1 MLKESTYQTPCGT
14 IHYWSSILNLDT
26 TTLVFLPGLT
36 ADHRLFDKQVAYF
49 DGKYNIIVWDAPAH
63 ASSWPFRFDF
73 DLFDKAKWLNGI
85 LEKEEIRKPIIIGQ
99 SMGGYVGQA
108 YAQLYPDRLAGFI
121 SIDSAPLQRNY
132 VTAVEIWL
140 LKRMEPVY
148 AHYPWKLLLKS
159 GTEGVAASN
168 YGRNLMK
175 EMMLVYDG
183 DQHRYAQ
190 IAGHGFRILAEAMEK
205 DLPYEIK
212 SPSLLICGTK
222 DHAGSCLLI
231 IKPIIIGQSM
241 GGYVG
246 QAYAQLY
253 PGRLAGFISIDSAPL
268 QRNYVTAVE
277 IWLLKRMEPV
287 YAHYPWKV
295 LLKSGTEGVAAS
307 NYGRNLMKEMMLVY
321 DGDQHRYAQ
330 IAGHGFRILAEA
342 MEKDLPYEIKCPSRL
357 ICGTKDHAGSCIRY
371 NREWHR
377 KTKIPLKWIEGA
389 GHNSN
394 TDKPEMINSLLE
406 EFFSNIL

>member
-1 MLKESTYQTPCGT
+1 MKIAEVDLLKESTYQTPCGT
-14 IHYWSSILNLDT
+14 IHYWSNNLSLDT

-36 ADHRLFDKQVAYF
+36 ADHRLFDKQVEYF

-85 LEKEEIRKPIIIGQ
+85 LEKEEIIKPIIVGQ

-159 GTEGVAASN
+159 GTEGVA
-168 YGRNLMK
+168 
-175 EMMLVYDG
+175 
-183 DQHRYAQ
+183 
-190 IAGHGFRILAEAMEK
+190 
-205 DLPYEIK
+205 
-212 SPSLLICGTK
+212 T
-222 DHAGSCLLI
+222 
-231 IKPIIIGQSM
+231 
-241 GGYVG
+241 
-246 QAYAQLY
+246 
-253 PGRLAGFISIDSAPL
+253 
-268 QRNYVTAVE
+268 
-277 IWLLKRMEPV
+277 
-287 YAHYPWKV
+287 
-295 LLKSGTEGVAAS
+295 S

-342 MEKDLPYEIKCPSRL
+342 MEKDLPYEIKCPSML

-394 TDKPEMINSLLE
+394 TDKPDMINSLLE